1 MRNSAKIPARHVCEK
16 GPIAYKDE
24 RDQKRDATKAAPN
37 GPGRTGAGD
46 RGTKEQTNRNTD
58 FCTKMT
64 KDQSI
69 EAQTK
74 PAWKDLPPE
83 IRNAWIEQTQA
94 FYPPGSTTLEDA
106 AELAQSEYEQSESDS
121 VHPPS
126 EQPAEPN

>member
-1 MRNSAKIPARHVCEK
+1 MVVIAGPKSRRIEK
-16 GPIAYKDE
+16 LILH
-24 RDQKRDATKAAPN
+24 
-37 GPGRTGAGD
+37 
-46 RGTKEQTNRNTD
+46 
-58 FCTKMT
+58 KMT
-64 KDQSI
+64 KEQSI

-94 FYPPGSTTLEDA
+94 FYPAGSTTLEDA

-126 EQPAEPN
+126 EQPSELT